1 MTLVQLEYII
11 AIDTYRSFVVAAE
24 KCFVTQPTLS
34 VQVQKLEDGL
44 GVKLFD
50 RSKQP
55 VSPTPIGLRII
66 EQARDILSET
76 AKLEEIVADFKN
88 ELAGELKIGV
98 IPTVAPYLFPQ
109 ITAGFSLKFPKI
121 QLIISE
127 YTTDQIIQSIKLGL
141 LDCGILST
149 PVEDKALK
157 EIPIYYEG
165 FVAYLAESDPLKKK
179 KEIQAADIDTQHLW
193 LLNEG
198 HCMRNQILNLC
209 RKRKQENDRILE
221 YNTGSIETLKRLVD
235 IKGGITILPELS
247 ILNFTQQQLERIRP
261 FKSPGPV
268 REISIVVPRS
278 FAKRT
283 VISALQSE
291 ILQAVPEKMQSRN
304 SKEVMQ
310 IFV

>member
-1 MTLVQLEYII
+1 MTLVQLEYIV
-11 AIDTYRSFVVAAE
+11 AVGTYKSFVIAAE

-34 VQVQKLEDGL
+34 VQVQKLEDSL
-44 GVKLFD
+44 GVKIFD

-55 VSPTPIGLRII
+55 ISPTDIGIKII
-66 EQARDILSET
+66 EQAGAILSET
-76 AKLEEIVADFKN
+76 VKLREIVSDHKN
-88 ELAGELKIGV
+88 ELSGELKIGV

-109 ITAGFSLKFPKI
+109 ITEGFLQKFPKI
-121 QLIISE
+121 QLIVWE
-127 YTTDQIIQSIKLGL
+127 YTTDQIIQNIKLGL

-165 FVAYLAESDPLKKK
+165 FVAYGADQESLKNK
-179 KEIQAADIDTQHLW
+179 KEIDPSDIDIENLW

-209 RKRKQENDRILE
+209 HKRKQDAHKILE
-221 YNTGSIETLKRLVD
+221 YNTGNIETLKRLVD
-235 IKGGITILPELS
+235 VKGGITILPELS
-247 ILNFTQQQLERIRP
+247 IAGFSQQQLERIKY

-268 REISIVVPRS
+268 REISIVTPRS

-283 VISALQSE
+283 LITALQTE
-291 ILQAVPEKMQSRN
+291 ILEVVPERMQSAN
-304 SKEVMQ
+304 NKEVMR